1 MGQQEIN
8 EAMVAANAADEK
20 VRQLLDKLSVIE
32 DSSDDYESEA
42 AWRAALDAIEF
53 ESANAQD
60 ERDEAER
67 VFQAEIAENLGSDGD
82 SRGTSYCCGMM
93 YDRGEDTC
101 RSCGEPL

>member
-1 MGQQEIN
+1 MGQREIN
-8 EAMVAANAADEK
+8 EAMVGANAADEK

-32 DSSDDYESEA
+32 DSADDFESEA
-42 AWRAALDAIEF
+42 AWRAALEAIES
-53 ESANAQD
+53 EIANAQE

-67 VFQAEIAENLGSDGD
+67 VFQAELADDLGSDGD
-82 SRGTSYCCGMM
+82 SGGTSYCCGIM